1 MHDRESFLRAIFSN
15 PNDDLPR
22 LVFADYLQE
31 NGDENWAELIRV
43 QCELAAKSGV
53 DANRQLTLQKRES
66 ELVSQ
71 LYPGYEGYIHSGLLC
86 NPAIVVGGA
95 PRLAVRPYIHR
106 GFLCNPVI
114 RVSVDEL
121 SDPDAFRRDIVQN
134 HPEWYCAARLEIT
147 EGRITTPDILATILS
162 SPVTEY
168 VTELNLSGCVE
179 EIEAS
184 LEDDSSEQILPV
196 YDLENK
202 PVITVRMV
210 EALAQMRECRRLVE
224 LDLRNNDLD
233 NDAVRALANSPHLFR
248 LKRLY
253 LLNGNRFKGRTW
265 QASVERFGPDVVQ

>member
-15 PNDDLPR
+15 PDDDLPR

-31 NGDENWAELIRV
+31 NGDENWAELIRI
-43 QCELAAKSGV
+43 QCELAAKPVIDFQEHQS
-53 DANRQLTLQKRES
+53 LLEREL
-66 ELVSQ
+66 EL
-71 LYPGYEGYIHSGLLC
+71 IK
-86 NPAIVVGGA
+86 
-95 PRLAVRPYIHR
+95 LACPDDERYIHR
-106 GFLCNPVI
+106 GFLSNPVI
-114 RVSVDEL
+114 QVSVEDL
-121 SDPDAFRRDIVQN
+121 NDPDSFRRNAVTK
-134 HPEWYCAARLEIT
+134 HPEWYGATRLEIH
-147 EGRITTPDILATILS
+147 EGRITTPDILATMLS

-168 VTELNLSGCVE
+168 VTELNLSGCVG
-179 EIEAS
+179 EIELS
-184 LEDDSSEQILPV
+184 FDDDLDVQILPV

-253 LLNGNRFKGRTW
+253 LLDGNRFKGRTW
-265 QASVERFGPDVVQ
+265 QAPLERFGPDVVQ

>member
-1 MHDRESFLRAIFSN
+1 MYDRESFLRAIYST
-15 PNDDLPR
+15 PDDDLPR

-31 NGDENWAELIRV
+31 SGEETWAEFIRL
-43 QCELAAKSGV
+43 QCELATHQEMDSDRRHEMVNRTWVLAKLLHP
-53 DANRQLTLQKRES
+53 DL
-66 ELVSQ
+66 
-71 LYPGYEGYIHSGLLC
+71 HSFDYSLSV
-86 NPAIVVGGA
+86 ID
-95 PRLAVRPYIHR
+95 R
-106 GFLCNPVI
+106 GFVKDPVV
-114 RVSVDEL
+114 RVGVAEL
-121 SDPDAFRRDIVQN
+121 TDPDSFRRNDVEN
-134 HPEWYCAARLEIT
+134 YPEWYGATKLEIV
-147 EGRITTPDILATILS
+147 EGRITTPDVLATMMS
-162 SPVTEY
+162 SPVTEN
-168 VTELNLSGCVE
+168 VTKLTLSGRVDE
-179 EIEAS
+179 VDMTFVSGEGAE
-184 LEDDSSEQILPV
+184 LLPM

>member
-15 PNDDLPR
+15 PDDDLPR

-31 NGDENWAELIRV
+31 NGDENWAEFIRL
-43 QCELAAKSGV
+43 QCELAAKHEV
-53 DANRQLTLQKRES
+53 DLDKRRAMVDRTWA
-66 ELVSQ
+66 LAKLLHPD
-71 LYPGYEGYIHSGLLC
+71 LYPLDYNLSVID
-86 NPAIVVGGA
+86 
-95 PRLAVRPYIHR
+95 R
-106 GFLCNPVI
+106 GFVKDPVI
-114 RVSVDEL
+114 RVGVDEL
-121 SDPDAFRRDIVQN
+121 TDPDSFRRNAVEN
-134 HPEWYCAARLEIT
+134 CPEWYGATKLEIV
-147 EGRITTPDILATILS
+147 EGRITTQDVLATMMS
-162 SPVTEY
+162 SPVTEN
-168 VTELNLSGCVE
+168 VTTINLSGRVE
-179 EIEAS
+179 EIELS
-184 LEDDSSEQILPV
+184 FDDDLQQQILPV

-210 EALAQMRECRRLVE
+210 EALAQMRECRRLIE